1 MQILLK
7 QNNVHFGLL
16 AVILILIVLF
26 ATFSFVLYA
35 LERAFGISNG
45 TQSCITSRSSV
56 KKKLCH

>member
-1 MQILLK
+1 LTT
-7 QNNVHFGLL
+7 NTGESRVHFGLL

-26 ATFSFVLYA
+26 AAFVLYV

-56 KKKLCH
+56 KKKVYH